1 MKLLKCADV
10 LVMGAGPAALCIT
23 AELVQQGLDVQAIAS
38 KSPLEPW
45 PNTYGIWASE
55 LESLNMQ
62 ELLKYRWKDTV
73 SFFGDGL
80 GNKGNICTN
89 HYLDYGLFNLNN
101 FQEALFRRCNGL
113 SWQIETVEKIEFS
126 EKETVVIC
134 ASGKKYFARLVI
146 DASGHKTPF
155 IKRPEHSRIAKQA
168 AYGVVGKFSSPPVE
182 QNRFVLMDFRPDHLN
197 ENQLKEPPS
206 FLYAMDLGDG
216 SYFVEE
222 TSLACAP
229 PLTFESLKARLN
241 SRLSSKGIQIEEIIH
256 EEHCLFP
263 MNLPLPYRD
272 QPLLAFGGSA
282 SMVHPA
288 SGYMVGSLL
297 RRAPS
302 LAKEIAKAINKNPV
316 ISTSQIAKRGWK
328 TLWTTELVQRHRLY
342 QFGLQRLMSF
352 NEALLRDFFDT
363 FFKLPK
369 KDWYG
374 YLTNTLPLPRLFIVM
389 LKLFSIAPSKVR
401 LGMLGLMIKKKYII

>member
-1 MKLLKCADV
+1 MKLNIAADV
-10 LVMGAGPAALCIT
+10 LVMGAGPAALSIT
-23 AELVQQGLDVQAIAS
+23 AELVQQGLNVQAIAS

-80 GNKGNICTN
+80 SEKGNSCTN
-89 HYLDYGLFNLNN
+89 HYLDYGLFNSIN
-101 FQEALFRRCNGL
+101 FQEALLERCNGL
-113 SWQIETVEKIEFS
+113 SWQVETVKNIHYS
-126 EKETVVIC
+126 ERETVVIC
-134 ASGKKYFARLVI
+134 TSGKKYFARLVI
-146 DASGHKTPF
+146 DASGHKSPF
-155 IKRPEHSRIAKQA
+155 IRRPKHDQIAKQA
-168 AYGVVGKFSSPPVE
+168 AYGVVGKFSSAPV
-182 QNRFVLMDFRPDHLN
+182 QKDRFVLMDFRPDHLN
-197 ENQLKEPPS
+197 PNELEEPPS

-216 SYFVEE
+216 NYFVEE

-229 PLTFESLKARLN
+229 PVSFESLKARLN

-288 SGYMVGSLL
+288 SGYLVGSLL

-302 LAKEIAKAINKNPV
+302 LAKEIAKV
-316 ISTSQIAKRGWK
+316 IKKDPLMPTSQIAKRGWK
-328 TLWTTELVQRHRLY
+328 TLWPTELVQRHRLY

-352 NEALLRDFFDT
+352 DESLLRSFFDT

-374 YLTNTLPLPRLFIVM
+374 YLTNTLPLPKLFIVM
-389 LKLFSIAPSKVR
+389 LKLFSIAPLQVR
-401 LGMLGLMIKKKYII
+401 FGMIGVLIKK

>member
-1 MKLLKCADV
+1 MKLIDPADV
-10 LVMGAGPAALCIT
+10 LVMGAGPAALCIA
-23 AELVQQGLDVQAIAS
+23 AELVQQGIKVKAIAS

-45 PNTYGIWASE
+45 PNTYGIWAAE

-62 ELLKYRWKDTV
+62 NLLKYRWKDTV
-73 SFFGDGL
+73 SFFGDGSSE
-80 GNKGNICTN
+80 KGDICTN
-89 HYLDYGLFNLNN
+89 HFLDYGLFNSIN
-101 FQEALFRRCNGL
+101 FQEALLAKCNGL
-113 SWQIETVEKIEFS
+113 SWQVETVKKIEFG
-126 EKETVVIC
+126 EKETTVVC
-134 ASGKKYFARLVI
+134 TSGNKYFARLVI

-155 IKRPEHSRIAKQA
+155 IRRPDHDEIAKQA
-168 AYGVVGKFSSPPVE
+168 AYGVVGKFSSAPVKK
-182 QNRFVLMDFRPDHLN
+182 NRFVLMDFRSDHLN
-197 ENQLKEPPS
+197 ANQLREPPS

-229 PLTFESLKARLN
+229 PVSFEILKGRLI
-241 SRLSSKGIQIEEIIH
+241 SRLSSKGIHIEEIIH

-316 ISTSQIAKRGWK
+316 ISTSQIARRGWK

-352 NEALLRDFFDT
+352 NESLLRDFFDT

-389 LKLFSIAPSKVR
+389 LKLFSIAPFKVR
-401 LGMLGLMIKKKYII
+401 LGMINFLIKKKS

>member
-1 MKLLKCADV
+1 MKLIKRADV

-45 PNTYGIWASE
+45 PNTYGIWAAE
-55 LESLNMQ
+55 LETLNMQ

-80 GNKGNICTN
+80 SNQGDICTN
-89 HYLDYGLFNLNN
+89 HCLDYGLFNLIN
-101 FQEALFRRCNGL
+101 FQEALLERCNGL
-113 SWQIETVEKIEFS
+113 DWQIETVEKIDFG
-126 EKETVVIC
+126 EKETIVLC
-134 ASGKKYFARLVI
+134 ASGEKYFARLVI
-146 DASGHKTPF
+146 DASGHNTPF
-155 IKRPEHSRIAKQA
+155 VRRPQQNEIAKQA
-168 AYGVVGKFSSPPVE
+168 AYGVVGKFSSPPVAK
-182 QNRFVLMDFRPDHLN
+182 NRFVLMDFRPNHLN
-197 ENQLKEPPS
+197 ETQLNEPPS
-206 FLYAMDLGDG
+206 FLYAMDLGDD
-216 SYFVEE
+216 SFFVEE

-229 PLTFESLKARLN
+229 PVSFELLKARLN
-241 SRLSSKGIQIEEIIH
+241 SRLSNKGIQIERIIH

-263 MNLPLPYRD
+263 MNLPLPFRD
-272 QPLLAFGGSA
+272 QSLLAFGGSA

-288 SGYMVGSLL
+288 SGYLVGSLL

-302 LAKEIAKAINKNPV
+302 LAKEIAKAIKTDPNMP
-316 ISTSQIAKRGWK
+316 TSQIARRGWK
-328 TLWTTELVQRHRLY
+328 TLWTNELVLRHQLY

-352 NEALLRDFFDT
+352 DESLLRSFFDT

-389 LKLFSIAPSKVR
+389 LKLFSIAPSQVR
-401 LGMLGLMIKKKYII
+401 LGMIGLLIKKKKQI

>member
-1 MKLLKCADV
+1 MKLIDPADV

-23 AELVQQGLDVQAIAS
+23 AELVQQGLKVQAIAS

-45 PNTYGIWASE
+45 PNTYGIWAAE

-62 ELLKYRWKDTV
+62 NLLKYRWKDTV

-80 GNKGNICTN
+80 SKKGDICTN
-89 HYLDYGLFNLNN
+89 HELDYGLFNSIN
-101 FQEALFRRCNGL
+101 FQEALLDRCNGL
-113 SWQIETVEKIEFS
+113 SWQVETVKKIQFG
-126 EKETVVIC
+126 EKETTVVC
-134 ASGKKYFARLVI
+134 TSGNKYFARLVI

-155 IKRPEHSRIAKQA
+155 VRRPDHDGIAKQA
-168 AYGVVGKFSSPPVE
+168 AYGVVGKFSSAPVE
-182 QNRFVLMDFRPDHLN
+182 NNRFVLMDFRSDHLN
-197 ENQLKEPPS
+197 SNQLTEPPS

-222 TSLACAP
+222 TSLACSP
-229 PLTFESLKARLN
+229 PVSFEILKARLI
-241 SRLSSKGIQIEEIIH
+241 SRLSSKGIQIEKIMH

-288 SGYMVGSLL
+288 SGYLVGSLL

-302 LAKEIAKAINKNPV
+302 LAKMIAKTIKKDPLMP
-316 ISTSQIAKRGWK
+316 TSQIARRGWK
-328 TLWTTELVQRHRLY
+328 TLWTTELIQRHRLY

-352 NEALLRDFFDT
+352 DESLLRSFFDT

-389 LKLFSIAPSKVR
+389 LKLFSIAPFKVR
-401 LGMLGLMIKKKYII
+401 LGMINLLKKKS

>member
-1 MKLLKCADV
+1 MKLIDSADV

-23 AELVQQGLDVQAIAS
+23 AELVQQGLKVQAIAS

-45 PNTYGIWASE
+45 PNTYGIWAAE
-55 LESLNMQ
+55 LESLNLQ

-80 GNKGNICTN
+80 NEKGNICTN
-89 HYLDYGLFNLNN
+89 HYLDYGLFNSIN
-101 FQEALFRRCNGL
+101 FQEALLERCNGL
-113 SWQIETVEKIEFS
+113 TWQVETVKKIEFG
-126 EKETVVIC
+126 EKETTVMC
-134 ASGKKYFARLVI
+134 TSGNKYFARLVI
-146 DASGHKTPF
+146 DASGHKSPF
-155 IKRPEHSRIAKQA
+155 IRRPDHDDIAKQA
-168 AYGVVGKFSSPPVE
+168 AYGVVGKFSSAPVE
-182 QNRFVLMDFRPDHLN
+182 KNRFVLMDFRPDHLN
-197 ENQLKEPPS
+197 SNQLSEPPS

-229 PLTFESLKARLN
+229 PVSFEILKSRLI
-241 SRLSSKGIQIEEIIH
+241 SRLSSKGIKIEEIIH

-288 SGYMVGSLL
+288 SGYLVGSLL

-302 LAKEIAKAINKNPV
+302 LAKEIAKTIKNDPLMP
-316 ISTSQIAKRGWK
+316 TSQIARRGWK
-328 TLWTTELVQRHRLY
+328 KLWNTELVQRHRLY

-352 NEALLRDFFDT
+352 DESLLRSFFDT

-369 KDWYG
+369 NDWYG

-389 LKLFSIAPSKVR
+389 LKLFSIAPFKVR
-401 LGMLGLMIKKKYII
+401 LGMINFLVKKKS

>member
-1 MKLLKCADV
+1 
-10 LVMGAGPAALCIT
+10 MGAGPAALCIT
-23 AELVQQGLDVQAIAS
+23 SELVQQGLNVQAIAS
-38 KSPLEPW
+38 NSPLEPW

-55 LESLNMQ
+55 LESLDMQ
-62 ELLKYRWKDTV
+62 SLLKYRWEDTV

-80 GNKGNICTN
+80 NNQGNSHIS
-89 HYLDYGLFNLNN
+89 HFLDYGLFNLNK
-101 FQEALFRRCNGL
+101 FQEALLDRCKGL
-113 SWQIETVEKIEFS
+113 SWQVETVEKIKFN
-126 EKETVVIC
+126 EKETVVFC
-134 ASGKKYFARLVI
+134 ASGKEYLARLVI

-155 IKRPEHSRIAKQA
+155 IKRPEHDEVAKQA
-168 AYGVVGKFSSPPVE
+168 AYGVVGKFSSPPVDK
-182 QNRFVLMDFRPDHLN
+182 NRFVLMDFRPDHLN
-197 ENQLKEPPS
+197 AKQLREPPS

-229 PLTFESLKARLN
+229 PVSFELLKARLN
-241 SRLSSKGIQIEEIIH
+241 LRLSSKGIQIEEIIH

-302 LAKEIAKAINKNPV
+302 LAKELAKV
-316 ISTSQIAKRGWK
+316 IKKDPLLPTSQIARRGWK
-328 TLWTTELVQRHRLY
+328 NLWNTELVQRHRLY

-352 NEALLRDFFDT
+352 DESLLRAFFDT

-401 LGMLGLMIKKKYII
+401 LGMLGLIIKKKDKI

>member
-1 MKLLKCADV
+1 
-10 LVMGAGPAALCIT
+10 MGAGPAALCIT
-23 AELVQQGLDVQAIAS
+23 SELVQQGLDVQAIAS

-80 GNKGNICTN
+80 NKKGNACTN
-89 HYLDYGLFNLNN
+89 HYLDYGLFNLND
-101 FQEALFRRCNGL
+101 FQEALLDRCNGL
-113 SWQIETVEKIEFS
+113 SWQIETVEKIDFS
-126 EKETVVIC
+126 EKQTVVMC
-134 ASGKKYFARLVI
+134 SSGKKYLARLVI

-155 IKRPEHSRIAKQA
+155 IKRPQNDGIAKQA

-182 QNRFVLMDFRPDHLN
+182 ENRFVLMDFRPDHLDAK
-197 ENQLKEPPS
+197 QLREPPS

-229 PLTFESLKARLN
+229 PVSFESLKTRLIA
-241 SRLSSKGIQIEEIIH
+241 RLSSKGIQIQEIIH

-288 SGYMVGSLL
+288 SGYLVGSLL

-302 LAKEIAKAINKNPV
+302 LAREIAKV
-316 ISTSQIAKRGWK
+316 IKKDPLMSTSQIAKRGWK
-328 TLWTTELVQRHRLY
+328 TLWPTELVQRHRLY

-352 NEALLRDFFDT
+352 DESLLRSFFDT

-369 KDWYG
+369 NDWYG

-389 LKLFSIAPSKVR
+389 LKLFSIAPFKVR
-401 LGMLGLMIKKKYII
+401 LGMINFLVKKKS

>member
-1 MKLLKCADV
+1 
-10 LVMGAGPAALCIT
+10 MGAGPAALCIT
-23 AELVQQGLDVQAIAS
+23 SELVQQGLNVQAIAS

-45 PNTYGIWASE
+45 PNTYGIWAAE
-55 LESLNMQ
+55 LESINMQ

-80 GNKGNICTN
+80 GKDGNKITS
-89 HYLDYGLFNLNN
+89 HSIDYGLFDLSN
-101 FQEALFRRCNGL
+101 FQKALLERCNGL
-113 SWQIETVEKIEFS
+113 IWQIETVEEIDFN
-126 EKETVVIC
+126 EKETAVIC

-155 IKRPEHSRIAKQA
+155 VQRPIQQEIAKQA

-182 QNRFVLMDFRPDHLN
+182 QNRFVLMDFRPNHLD
-197 ENQLKEPPS
+197 EVQLKEPPS

-229 PLTFESLKARLN
+229 PVSFELLKARLN
-241 SRLSSKGIQIEEIIH
+241 SRLSHKGIQIEEIIH

-263 MNLPLPYRD
+263 MNMPLPFRN

-288 SGYMVGSLL
+288 SGYLVGSLL

-302 LAKEIAKAINKNPV
+302 LAKEIAKAINKDPLL
-316 ISTSQIAKRGWK
+316 TTAQLARKGWQ
-328 TLWTTELVQRHRLY
+328 TLWNIELVQRHRLY

-352 NEALLRDFFDT
+352 DESLLRSFFDT
-363 FFKLPK
+363 FFRLPI

-374 YLTNTLPLPRLFIVM
+374 YLTNTLPLPRLFVVM
-389 LKLFSIAPSKVR
+389 LKLFYIAPSKVR
-401 LGMLGLMIKKKYII
+401 LGMIGINLKKDK

>member
-1 MKLLKCADV
+1 
-10 LVMGAGPAALCIT
+10 MGAGPAALCIT
-23 AELVQQGLDVQAIAS
+23 SELVQQGLDVQAIAS

-80 GNKGNICTN
+80 SKDGNACTN
-89 HYLDYGLFNLNN
+89 HYLDYGLFNLND
-101 FQEALFRRCNGL
+101 FQEALLDRCNGL
-113 SWQIETVEKIEFS
+113 SWQIETVEKIDFS
-126 EKETVVIC
+126 EKQTVVIC
-134 ASGKKYFARLVI
+134 SSGKKYLARLVI

-155 IKRPEHSRIAKQA
+155 IKRPQNDEIAKQA

-182 QNRFVLMDFRPDHLN
+182 KNRFVLMDFRPDHLDA
-197 ENQLKEPPS
+197 NQLREPPS

-229 PLTFESLKARLN
+229 PVSFEALKTRLN
-241 SRLSSKGIQIEEIIH
+241 ARLSSKGIQIEEIIH

-263 MNLPLPYRD
+263 MNLPLPHRD

-302 LAKEIAKAINKNPV
+302 LAREIAKV
-316 ISTSQIAKRGWK
+316 IKKDPFLPTSQIARRGWQN
-328 TLWTTELVQRHRLY
+328 LWTTELVQRHRLY

-352 NEALLRDFFDT
+352 DESLLRSFFYT

-401 LGMLGLMIKKKYII
+401 LGMLGLIIKKEEKT

>member
-1 MKLLKCADV
+1 
-10 LVMGAGPAALCIT
+10 MGAGPAALIIT
-23 AELVQQGLDVQAIAS
+23 AELVQQGLNVQAIAS

-62 ELLKYRWKDTV
+62 DLLKYRWKDTV

-80 GNKGNICTN
+80 SKKGNSCTN
-89 HYLDYGLFNLNN
+89 HSLDYGLFNSIN
-101 FQEALFRRCNGL
+101 FQEALLERCNGL
-113 SWQIETVEKIEFS
+113 SWQVETVKKIDFS
-126 EKETVVIC
+126 ERETVVIC
-134 ASGKKYFARLVI
+134 SSGKKYFSRLVI

-155 IKRPEHSRIAKQA
+155 IRRPKDNQIAKQA
-168 AYGVVGKFSSPPVE
+168 AYGVVGKFSSAPVE
-182 QNRFVLMDFRPDHLN
+182 KDRFVLMDFRPDHLN
-197 ENQLKEPPS
+197 ANQLSEPPS

-229 PLTFESLKARLN
+229 PVSFESLKARLK
-241 SRLSSKGIQIEEIIH
+241 SRLSNKGIQIEEIIH

-288 SGYMVGSLL
+288 SGYLVGSLL

-302 LAKEIAKAINKNPV
+302 LAKEIAKVIKKDQL
-316 ISTSQIAKRGWK
+316 ISTSQIARKGWK

-342 QFGLQRLMSF
+342 EFGLQRLMSF
-352 NEALLRDFFDT
+352 DESLLRSFFDT

-389 LKLFSIAPSKVR
+389 LKLFSIASFKVR
-401 LGMLGLMIKKKYII
+401 LGMIGFLIKKQD